1 MKQNWPST
9 VAKIIREAG
18 IHPHDL
24 EFEITETTLLNNTK
38 MVKTTID
45 SLRELGIKIALDDFG
60 QGYSSLSYLTK
71 FAFDVI
77 KIDKSFI
84 RNLHQSDRDLFIAKS
99 IIYLAKGLQIKVV
112 AEGVE
117 TIQQLKILKKEQC
130 DEIQGYL
137 FSHPVSN

>member
-1 MKQNWPST
+1 MKQDWPST
-9 VAKIIREAG
+9 VAKVIREAG

-24 EFEITETTLLNNTK
+24 EFEIIETSLLNNTK

-84 RNLHQSDRDLFIAKS
+84 RNHAPKRSRL
-99 IIYLAKGLQIKVV
+99 IYR
-112 AEGVE
+112 
-117 TIQQLKILKKEQC
+117 KI
-130 DEIQGYL
+130 DYL
-137 FSHPVSN
+137 FGKRITNKSGRRRRGDDSAIKNTKKRTM